1 MNLQVRITNPAGK
14 IFFKSGMVVRVPPE
28 YMKII
33 ELKRKVGKGAKAEN
47 GGKKKMIKR
56 AEKLNREQKKEDKR
70 KSETTVIYTF
80 NIEIIK

>member
-1 MNLQVRITNPAGK
+1 
-14 IFFKSGMVVRVPPE
+14 
-28 YMKII
+28 
-33 ELKRKVGKGAKAEN
+33 
-47 GGKKKMIKR
+47 MIKR